1 MMDNS
6 NFHVLS
12 RATLDSL
19 AEQIE
24 KDLQDDFE
32 IDYFDGILTLAHD
45 SEQEFVIN
53 AHDATQQIWLSSPLS
68 GASHFRYDEEQGCWY
83 STKDPAVNLKKL
95 LADELSALTNKIFMF
110 EAI

>member
-1 MMDNS
+1 MMDTS

-24 KDLQDDFE
+24 RDLCDDFE
-32 IDYFDGILTLAHD
+32 VDYNEGILTIAHD

-53 AHDATQQIWLSSPLS
+53 GHDATQQIWLSSPLS
-68 GASHFRYDEEQGCWY
+68 GATHFRYDEDQGCWF
-83 STKDPAVNLKKL
+83 STKDPQLNLRRM
-95 LADELSALTNKIFMF
+95 LADELSALSNKIFIF
-110 EAI
+110 DPV